1 MEQAKYDVFISYSRD
16 DYFDEYGVVISGNEV
31 SKIKDALADA
41 GITYWFDEEIS
52 SGHGIRE
59 EIATNIENSALFLFL
74 SSANANKSDW
84 IYKEIVY
91 ADKIKKYII
100 PVCIDATPY
109 NNKVNFLIGNLKYIK
124 YYTNP
129 QKGLDDMLMDIKT
142 YLDDL
147 AKEEKRKEDEVQQ
160 KQLIYDIRTS
170 VFKLNE
176 DETKLDLERANLY
189 AKTDKVIDIKQRESL
204 KYEILESSPIRKKS
218 QDEIKMLQEQ
228 VTELKTERDFLKQKH
243 NPSTHKKNK
252 WVHIVYWCIILILFF
267 VICIRSFIEHNSEDN
282 TREHDS
288 EKNTRQIVDA
298 IDEQKVS
305 VADSILEFYV
315 DNVKFNM
322 VRIEGGTFKMGAQN
336 SNSFGDNYDCEA
348 LSDENP
354 VHIVTL
360 DNYYMGE
367 TEVTQTLWKVVMG
380 TTLIQKRIKNRYKKN
395 KDDEGDDYPMSCV
408 EWDECQEFI
417 NKLNLKT
424 GKNFRLP
431 TEAEWEYAA
440 RGGKKSQGYNYAGS
454 KTIGEVAWYTENSG
468 NMIHPVK
475 GKMPNE
481 LGLYDMSGNVWE
493 WCRDFKGKY
502 DSSKQTNPTGF
513 SYGRCVLRGGSWDC
527 HSRGCR
533 VSSRNDG
540 DKYFWDSSIGFRLV
554 LPQ

>member
-1 MEQAKYDVFISYSRD
+1 
-16 DYFDEYGVVISGNEV
+16 
-31 SKIKDALADA
+31 
-41 GITYWFDEEIS
+41 
-52 SGHGIRE
+52 
-59 EIATNIENSALFLFL
+59 
-74 SSANANKSDW
+74 
-84 IYKEIVY
+84 
-91 ADKIKKYII
+91 
-100 PVCIDATPY
+100 
-109 NNKVNFLIGNLKYIK
+109 
-124 YYTNP
+124 
-129 QKGLDDMLMDIKT
+129 
-142 YLDDL
+142 
-147 AKEEKRKEDEVQQ
+147 
-160 KQLIYDIRTS
+160 
-170 VFKLNE
+170 
-176 DETKLDLERANLY
+176 
-189 AKTDKVIDIKQRESL
+189 
-204 KYEILESSPIRKKS
+204 
-218 QDEIKMLQEQ
+218 
-228 VTELKTERDFLKQKH
+228 
-243 NPSTHKKNK
+243 
-252 WVHIVYWCIILILFF
+252 
-267 VICIRSFIEHNSEDN
+267 
-282 TREHDS
+282 
-288 EKNTRQIVDA
+288 
-298 IDEQKVS
+298 
-305 VADSILEFYV
+305 
-315 DNVKFNM
+315 
-322 VRIEGGTFKMGAQN
+322 
-336 SNSFGDNYDCEA
+336 
-348 LSDENP
+348 
-354 VHIVTL
+354 
-360 DNYYMGE
+360 
-367 TEVTQTLWKVVMG
+367 MG